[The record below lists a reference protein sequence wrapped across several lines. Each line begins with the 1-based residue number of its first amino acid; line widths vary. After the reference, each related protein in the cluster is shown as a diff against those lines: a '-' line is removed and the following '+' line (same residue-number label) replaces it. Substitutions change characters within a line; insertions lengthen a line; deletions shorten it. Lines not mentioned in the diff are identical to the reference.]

1 MKTIHIII
9 NDESGN
15 SETEYQLFDFIK
27 VLKIPFIQVK
37 NSDQFE
43 ELIQY
48 LSDTLNVFVWVHPNV
63 GQRRDTGNIT
73 PGEGAVNYLSSKK
86 NIDFE
91 IISRYPDHVSKN
103 LLIKA
108 GKDIVDCNDI
118 MTVIENGKPQSIV
131 SIRAALNIENNKNKS
146 KKMEEEKSQSN
157 QPKITVGDNFSG
169 VFTVGDENKIKNK
182 VTIKKKVKQLS
193 NELKNNNVP
202 QADIDKLLKILELDK
217 PDFEKKILGKETNNW
232 IQKMIEKSRDG
243 SWQIATATAGGLLTA
258 LLKGFFGM

>member
-1 MKTIHIII
+1 MNTLHILI

-15 SETEYQLFDFIK
+15 SETEYQLFDFFN

-43 ELIQY
+43 ELI
-48 LSDTLNVFVWVHPNV
+48 LSLNDRLNVFVWVHPNASL
-63 GQRRDTGNIT
+63 RRSTGNIT

-91 IISRYPDHVSKN
+91 IISRYPDHVNKK

-118 MTVIENGKPQSIV
+118 MSVIENGEPQSIV
-131 SIRAALNIENNKNKS
+131 SIRDALNIENKS
-146 KKMEEEKSQSN
+146 KKMKEKKLQPN
-157 QPKITVGDNFSG
+157 QPNITVGDH
-169 VFTVGDENKIKNK
+169 FTGMINVGKKNEIKSKIIIKENIEHLTNELKKNK
-182 VTIKKKVKQLS
+182 VPQNDI
-193 NELKNNNVP
+193 NEL
-202 QADIDKLLKILELDK
+202 IDILEKDK
-217 PDFEKKILGKETNNW
+217 PDFENKRFGEKTNNW
-232 IQKMIEKSRDG
+232 IQKMADKSLNG
-243 SWQIATATAGGLLTA
+243 SWQIAAGVGTGLLTG